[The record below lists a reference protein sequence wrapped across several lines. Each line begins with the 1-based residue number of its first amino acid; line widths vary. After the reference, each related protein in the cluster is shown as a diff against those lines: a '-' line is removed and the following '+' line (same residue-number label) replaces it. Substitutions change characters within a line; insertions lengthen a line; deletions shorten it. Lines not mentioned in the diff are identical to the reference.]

1 MSESMKQTPR
11 SCPVEATMIAVL
23 DIIVGLL
30 LVLISVPLGFLDL
43 GLAGERIPAVLDA
56 LAGFA
61 LGLAACIG
69 LATLVVAWGLWKLKP
84 WAFWVHRLQLCTR
97 DATEQAEREELAL
110 VRRLQFVRWLVRTG
124 KLTEQTVRKGEPAEE
139 HEGSLEPVEE
149 ISPGSLQP

>member
-1 MSESMKQTPR
+1 MRLNINSYSQSCRLQREREKSGRVRDHLTLLSAFRKGGSMSESMKQTPR

-84 WAFWVHRLQLCTR
+84 WAFWVHRLQLDTR
-97 DATEQAEREELAL
+97 DATEQAEREE
-110 VRRLQFVRWLVRTG
+110 
-124 KLTEQTVRKGEPAEE
+124 
-139 HEGSLEPVEE
+139 
-149 ISPGSLQP
+149 